1 MCKLH
6 SSLFRGVGVAHT
18 QHVVVHMLKGL
29 LDIVFKSF
37 CDGSSGF
44 TGGDAWEAEA
54 SQFVVI
60 RYLFPPYYVGR

>member
-1 MCKLH
+1 M
-6 SSLFRGVGVAHT
+6 AHT

>member
-6 SSLFRGVGVAHT
+6 SSFFRGVGVADPP
-18 QHVVVHMLKGL
+18 HVVVHMLKGL

-44 TGGDAWEAEA
+44 TGGRAEA
-54 SQFVVI
+54 RPVVVI
-60 RYLFPPYYVGR
+60 RYLFPPFHAVW